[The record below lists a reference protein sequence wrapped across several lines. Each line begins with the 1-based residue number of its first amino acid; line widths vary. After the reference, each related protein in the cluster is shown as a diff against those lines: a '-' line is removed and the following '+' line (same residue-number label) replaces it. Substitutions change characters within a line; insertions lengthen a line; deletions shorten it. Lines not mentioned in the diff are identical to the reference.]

1 MVERV
6 HRSRMTALPWMTP
19 LPGRSQQV
27 SRNMLIFN
35 LFIRCCPIS
44 WHDHHDRSFAINLNL
59 SWWMTALPSKVKNEI
74 TPEQNMLQIPKSNLS
89 FLPLMVPD
97 LVYICQ
103 MLYLKQNLN
112 YWAKTKCGIL
122 ILILFWSYFIF
133 YFRWKCGHPWK
144 RGHPWKCGHP
154 WPMDTFYHY
163 YFYETS

>member
-19 LPGRSQQV
+19 LP
-27 SRNMLIFN
+27 
-35 LFIRCCPIS
+35 
-44 WHDHHDRSFAINLNL
+44 
-59 SWWMTALPSKVKNEI
+59 WMTALPWMTPLSSKVKNEI

-112 YWAKTKCGIL
+112 Y
-122 ILILFWSYFIF
+122 
-133 YFRWKCGHPWK
+133 
-144 RGHPWKCGHP
+144 
-154 WPMDTFYHY
+154 
-163 YFYETS
+163 

>member
-19 LPGRSQQV
+19 
-27 SRNMLIFN
+27 
-35 LFIRCCPIS
+35 
-44 WHDHHDRSFAINLNL
+44 
-59 SWWMTALPSKVKNEI
+59 LPSKVKNEI

-112 YWAKTKCGIL
+112 Y
-122 ILILFWSYFIF
+122 
-133 YFRWKCGHPWK
+133 
-144 RGHPWKCGHP
+144 
-154 WPMDTFYHY
+154 
-163 YFYETS
+163 